1 MLRNRFPTASQQILF
16 KDTRT
21 CPEPQANRHD
31 VVAAGQGG
39 NYDEGVLSNDT
50 VKGARTLRAAR
61 NAQGEAGIMDPGTKT
76 SVTASAPVGPLPA
89 TPDWSGKRVGDFHLL
104 RRLGQGGMGQVYLA
118 EQISLKRKVAIKT
131 MRTDLAVTAVSLQR
145 FKSEAEAIARVNHA
159 NIVQVYAIGE
169 EAGLHYMA
177 LEYVQGCNLREFL
190 TKKGPPELHLALR
203 IMRQVAAALQR
214 ASELGIIH
222 RDIKPENI
230 LLTKRGEIKVADFGL
245 SRCFAGESSNL
256 NLTQS
261 GITLGT
267 PLYMSPEQVQGK
279 PLDPRTD
286 IYSFGVTCYH
296 LFAGQP
302 PFVGQ
307 TPFEVA
313 LQHVQ
318 AEPVPLA
325 QVRPDLPPEICAII
339 HKMMA
344 KDLDKRYQT
353 CADLLK
359 ELNQFRETLAALKTQ
374 QQRAILAPAT
384 LASREAET
392 MPLQLESR
400 RIWWVSLAAASIVLA
415 LLTGGTA
422 AWLSRRAPLPQPA
435 SPPAPSSIPEGTLV
449 TERQKNEQF
458 LREAVEKYANPGN
471 DPARRDLGLRVSLE
485 LGLFYLKDDRLE
497 EANQFFASLTDHPT
511 KVRAYRTLGRLGHA
525 IVLARQDKAAESNQ
539 LFLELLPSRGKPGAE
554 QIRFFLNQPQLRY
567 EMAHALEYNKAN
579 LRKPLPPELERLR
592 EPPHP
597 QPSPGK
603 R

>member
-1 MLRNRFPTASQQILF
+1 
-16 KDTRT
+16 
-21 CPEPQANRHD
+21 
-31 VVAAGQGG
+31 
-39 NYDEGVLSNDT
+39 
-50 VKGARTLRAAR
+50 
-61 NAQGEAGIMDPGTKT
+61 MDPGTKT
-76 SVTASAPVGPLPA
+76 SFTASAPVDPLPA
-89 TPDWSGKRVGDFHLL
+89 TPDWSGKSVGDFRLL

-131 MRTDLAVTAVSLQR
+131 MRTDLAVTEVSLQR
-145 FKSEAEAIARVNHA
+145 FKAEAEAIARVNHA

-190 TKKGPPELHLALR
+190 AKKGPPELPLALR

-230 LLTKRGEIKVADFGL
+230 LLTRRGEIKVADFGL

-279 PLDPRTD
+279 TLDPRTD

-313 LQHVQ
+313 LHHVQ
-318 AEPVPLA
+318 TEPVPLTE
-325 QVRPDLPPEICAII
+325 VRPDLPPELCAIV

-353 CADLLK
+353 CAALLK

-374 QQRAILAPAT
+374 PQGTALVPAT
-384 LASREAET
+384 LTSREAGT
-392 MPLQLESR
+392 LPLQATRPRSWL
-400 RIWWVSLAAASIVLA
+400 VGLAAATIVLA
-415 LLTGGTA
+415 LLAGGTA
-422 AWLSRRAPLPQPA
+422 AWLRSRATLPPPA
-435 SPPAPSSIPEGTLV
+435 SPPTLSSIPQEPLL
-449 TERQKNEQF
+449 TERKKNEQF
-458 LREAVEKYANPGN
+458 LREAVEKYANPGK
-471 DPARRDLGLRVSLE
+471 DPARGDLGLRHSLE

-497 EANQFFASLTDHPT
+497 EADQFFAGLSNNSANVP
-511 KVRAYRTLGRLGHA
+511 AYRTLGRLGHA
-525 IVLARQDKAAESNQ
+525 IVLARHDQAAASNQ
-539 LFLELLPSRGKPGAE
+539 LFLELLSNKNKAGAE
-554 QIRFFLNQPQLRY
+554 QMRFFLNQPQLRY
-567 EMAHALEYNKAN
+567 EMARALEYNKAN
-579 LRKPLPPELERLR
+579 LRQALPPELERLR
-592 EPPHP
+592 EPPHA

-603 R
+603 QP